1 LSNDCKDR
9 IQNADSYQTFRDVWL
24 EVKNEIE
31 YMLFQEEI
39 IYIRYLCGIDYSYSM
54 EEVRMQGMEEP
65 PVYALRD
72 ECDKMTVILIL
83 DIASRG
89 VRIMEQKR
97 LRSSAAISGNM

>member
-1 LSNDCKDR
+1 
-9 IQNADSYQTFRDVWL
+9 
-24 EVKNEIE
+24 
-31 YMLFQEEI
+31 
-39 IYIRYLCGIDYSYSM
+39 
-54 EEVRMQGMEEP
+54 MQGMEEP